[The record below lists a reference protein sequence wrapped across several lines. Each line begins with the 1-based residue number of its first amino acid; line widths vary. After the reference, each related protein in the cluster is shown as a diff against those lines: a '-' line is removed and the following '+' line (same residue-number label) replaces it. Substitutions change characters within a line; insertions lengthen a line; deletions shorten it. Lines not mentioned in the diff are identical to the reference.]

1 MSTFDMRM
9 RISKRNTASSQA
21 GFSLL
26 EMVIVCAILTLVLSS
41 IFGGINTAIQR
52 SQAEQVKVN
61 LVQEGREFID
71 EFERD
76 LHQAGYPNCHMIQAV
91 NGATKYTCPA
101 DMVSGLTQ
109 DNNEAM
115 SSTVAVGIAYLS
127 NTKIIFEGDVDGD
140 GVVDS
145 VQYALVDSAGNDP
158 PSGNCPCYIKR
169 SQVQKLTS
177 NVSPLA
183 IPATWSQE
191 LQNVVNSGTPG
202 VDALGNPLAY
212 GGGLSIAGNTTWG
225 QTNSAYYAAVTS
237 FKDYPV
243 FQAYDQSG
251 TIIALNPA
259 LDITNLTN
267 SQILNCAPNVASNCL
282 KTIRITINL
291 LADATTGVDM
301 QTNVRPVITLMGD
314 ARLVNNVGNNY

>member
-1 MSTFDMRM
+1 MSKIDMRIQVS
-9 RISKRNTASSQA
+9 RRNRASSQA

-41 IFGGINTAIQR
+41 IFGGVNTAIQR

-140 GVVDS
+140 GIVDS

-158 PSGNCPCYIKR
+158 PTGSCPCSIQR
-169 SQVQKLTS
+169 SQVQKAVTPT
-177 NVSPLA
+177 SPLLQT
-183 IPATWSQE
+183 PTWTQE
-191 LQNVVNSGTPG
+191 LQNVVNSGQPSSG
-202 VDALGNPLAY
+202 SAY
-212 GGGLSIAGNTTWG
+212 GNGLSISGSTAWG

-237 FKDYPV
+237 FKDFPV
-243 FQAYDQSG
+243 FQAYDQNGS
-251 TIIALNPA
+251 IISINPA
-259 LDITNLTN
+259 LDITTATN
-267 SQILNCAPNVASNCL
+267 SAILNCAPSSTTCL

-291 LADATTGVDM
+291 LGDATTGVDM
-301 QTNVRPVITLMGD
+301 QTRVRPVVTLMGD

>member
-1 MSTFDMRM
+1 MRM
-9 RISKRNTASSQA
+9 RKVKRVAASSQA

-26 EMVIVCAILTLVLSS
+26 EMVIVCAILTMVLAS
-41 IFGGINTAIQR
+41 ILNYVNTAVQR
-52 SQAEQVKVN
+52 SQAEQVKVD
-61 LVQEGREFID
+61 LVQSGREFID

-101 DMVSGLTQ
+101 DMISGLTQ

-158 PSGNCPCYIKR
+158 LTDPTGTCPCYIKR
-169 SQVQKLTS
+169 SQVQKTAN
-177 NVSPLA
+177 NVSP
-183 IPATWSQE
+183 ISITPIWSQE
-191 LQNVVNSGTPG
+191 LQNVVNSGVPTG
-202 VDALGNPLAY
+202 SNQY

-225 QTNSAYYAAVTS
+225 ATNTAYYAAVTS

-243 FQAYDQSG
+243 FQAYDQMG
-251 TIIALNPA
+251 TVIPLNPA
-259 LDITNLTN
+259 LDITTLTN
-267 SQILNCAPNVASNCL
+267 SQILNCPPASGQNCL
-282 KTIRITINL
+282 KTIRITLNL
-291 LADATTGVDM
+291 LADSTTGVDLQS
-301 QTNVRPVITLMGD
+301 QTRPVVTLMGD

>member
-1 MSTFDMRM
+1 MSTIDMRIQLS
-9 RISKRNTASSQA
+9 RRNRASSQA

-41 IFGGINTAIQR
+41 IFGGVNTAIQR
-52 SQAEQVKVN
+52 SQAEQVKVDM
-61 LVQEGREFID
+61 VQEGREFID

-158 PSGNCPCYIKR
+158 LTDSSGTCPCYIKR
-169 SQVQKLTS
+169 SQVQKTAN
-177 NVSPLA
+177 NVSPLS
-183 IPATWSQE
+183 ITPTWSQE
-191 LQNVVNSGTPG
+191 LQNVVNSGVPTG
-202 VDALGNPLAY
+202 TNQY

-225 QTNSAYYAAVTS
+225 ETNSAYYAAVTS
-237 FKDYPV
+237 FKDYPG
-243 FQAYDQSG
+243 FHASQQNG
-251 TIIALNPA
+251 TFIALNPA

-267 SQILNCAPNVASNCL
+267 SQILNCPPAAAQNCL

>member
-9 RISKRNTASSQA
+9 PISKRNTASSQA

-76 LHQAGYPNCHMIQAV
+76 LHQAGYPNCHMVQTV
-91 NGATKYTCPA
+91 VGSTKYTCPA
-101 DMVSGLTQ
+101 DMVSTSPQ
-109 DNNEAM
+109 DIIEAE
-115 SSTVAVGIAYLS
+115 SSTVAVGIVYLS

-158 PSGNCPCYIKR
+158 TLDPSGTCPCYIKR

-177 NVSPLA
+177 NVSPLS

-191 LQNVVNSGTPG
+191 LQNVVNSGAPTG
-202 VDALGNPLAY
+202 TNQY

-243 FQAYDQSG
+243 FQAYDQNG
-251 TIIALNPA
+251 NIIALNPA
-259 LDITNLTN
+259 LDITTTPN
-267 SQILNCAPNVASNCL
+267 SQILNCPPSSAQNCL